1 MWVSYIVD
9 INASDGDIHILEL
22 IKLLRASFKEFAK
35 FVVVYRL
42 LVSQIEWTLARLTAP
57 GPG

>member
-9 INASDGDIHILEL
+9 VNASDGDIHILEL
-22 IKLLRASFKEFAK
+22 IKLLRASLEEFAK
-35 FVVVYRL
+35 FVVIDRL

-57 GPG
+57 DPG